1 MKKMLFCVVFNLLI
15 WPAMAQ
21 NENIIK
27 SIDNSKQ
34 YLKEKNYTAATGS
47 LQEAINKIND
57 IIGAQILASLPKTS
71 KGFNCDAASD
81 QVTSLGT
88 MMGAGMIVSR
98 NYLSEDGKMVGL
110 QITPNSPAL
119 ESLNTFL
126 DNPNDYGTESEAG
139 KSIKVGKYKAL
150 SRFTS
155 EGESTSGYLQMPF
168 YTAVLVFQGNGFKTE
183 DDFVSFVST
192 LNYDGLAKSMGFVK
206 E

>member
-1 MKKMLFCVVFNLLI
+1 SLCCEAKAL
-15 WPAMAQ
+15 
-21 NENIIK
+21 
-27 SIDNSKQ
+27 SIF
-34 YLKEKNYTAATGS
+34 LKEKNYTAATGS

-57 IIGAQILASLPKTS
+57 IIGGQILSSLPKTS
-71 KGFNCDAASD
+71 GGLNCDAASD

-98 NYLSEDGKMVGL
+98 NYLSEDGKMVSL

-139 KSIKVGKYKAL
+139 KSIKVGKHKAL
-150 SRFTS
+150 SRFTN
-155 EGESTSGYLQMPF
+155 EGDNTTGYLQMPF
-168 YTAVLVFQGNGFKTE
+168 YTSVLVFQGNGFKTE
-183 DDFVSFVST
+183 DDFIAFVAG